1 MASSLTDDDDDDN
14 DDDDDADDDPS
25 GMLAVTATEHF
36 AQHLSHAPDAPR
48 AFALASLARVGR
60 GDTDDDE
67 VGYANVERVR
77 AEMSRRAAGY
87 VSFVQVIF
95 NQLAMCLSYKGD
107 AEHSLTNLYD
117 LEVRTPKLEYANHLG
132 SYRDMADALKK
143 DMIRIAWKNRNTL
156 LKGVVATNNKK
167 RAALKRLRE
176 SRVRRYGESALDVQ
190 RQLRH
195 MGAQGGEYLEHFL
208 DERLDPETRSLTRT
222 RSKSSS
228 WSVPVP
234 VAEEGGLDHGGAS
247 RTDSHNEDRTA
258 PAAPVAAPAAAPA
271 AAAPTHAPR
280 RMDSTETMRTEASSK
295 SKLRKFFHLP
305 PKSRK

>member
-1 MASSLTDDDDDDN
+1 M
-14 DDDDDADDDPS
+14 
-25 GMLAVTATEHF
+25 
-36 AQHLSHAPDAPR
+36 
-48 AFALASLARVGR
+48 
-60 GDTDDDE
+60 
-67 VGYANVERVR
+67 
-77 AEMSRRAAGY
+77 
-87 VSFVQVIF
+87 
-95 NQLAMCLSYKGD
+95 
-107 AEHSLTNLYD
+107 
-117 LEVRTPKLEYANHLG
+117 
-132 SYRDMADALKK
+132 
-143 DMIRIAWKNRNTL
+143 
-156 LKGVVATNNKK
+156 
-167 RAALKRLRE
+167 
-176 SRVRRYGESALDVQ
+176 RRYGESALDVQ